1 MPKSWIVLAV
11 VSVVS
16 LVLVFLQQGLVATL
30 IMIGFSGWTLFST
43 SASATSGTPAHS
55 PVKKDP
61 GNASQFKSQLNVLM
75 GEVSPTLAESEKSIQ
90 DIYSTQE
97 DAVITLSNAFTELQG
112 FIEKQNDD
120 ISNLI
125 RSEQG
130 NGELYSDTMRHF
142 ANNTEKTLDRF
153 IQSTV
158 DMSASSMEL
167 LENVNEI
174 DAAVPKVMQAL
185 QDIDGISSQTNLL
198 ALNAA
203 IEAARA
209 GEHGR
214 GFAVVA
220 DEVRS
225 LSNRSAQFSEDIQQ
239 QLTDISNKIKA
250 LTEQVGVLASYDVSY
265 IIESKKDIHE
275 ALENIIDKAE
285 SDANITEDMEQLS
298 KQLEAALDSAVRGL
312 QFGDING
319 QHLLF
324 TKETLQFVREHL
336 EHIGERDLDVL
347 ISEFTEY
354 LQSVRDR
361 RYNAHNPVSAS
372 SMDAGD
378 VELF

>member
-1 MPKSWIVLAV
+1 MPKSWIALVM

-30 IMIGFSGWTLFST
+30 ILIGFSGWTLFGRSAPATDNT
-43 SASATSGTPAHS
+43 SIPLPHNKEAGS
-55 PVKKDP
+55 V
-61 GNASQFKSQLNVLM
+61 SQFKSQLNVLM
-75 GEVSPTLAESEKSIQ
+75 GEVSPTLAESEQSIQ

-125 RSEQG
+125 RSEHG

-214 GFAVVA
+214 DLPLLLMKYALFPTGQPNSVKI
-220 DEVRS
+220 
-225 LSNRSAQFSEDIQQ
+225 FS
-239 QLTDISNKIKA
+239 
-250 LTEQVGVLASYDVSY
+250 
-265 IIESKKDIHE
+265 
-275 ALENIIDKAE
+275 
-285 SDANITEDMEQLS
+285 
-298 KQLEAALDSAVRGL
+298 
-312 QFGDING
+312 
-319 QHLLF
+319 
-324 TKETLQFVREHL
+324 
-336 EHIGERDLDVL
+336 
-347 ISEFTEY
+347 
-354 LQSVRDR
+354 
-361 RYNAHNPVSAS
+361 S
-372 SMDAGD
+372 S
-378 VELF
+378 

>member
-1 MPKSWIVLAV
+1 MPKSWIVLAM

-55 PVKKDP
+55 PIKRDP
-61 GNASQFKSQLNVLM
+61 DNASQFKSQLNVLM
-75 GEVSPTLAESEKSIQ
+75 DEVSPTLAESEQSIQ
-90 DIYSTQE
+90 NIYSTQE
-97 DAVITLSNAFTELQG
+97 DAVITLSNAFSELQG
-112 FIEKQNDD
+112 FIEKQNSD
-120 ISNLI
+120 ISSLI
-125 RSEQG
+125 HSDDG
-130 NGELYSDTMRHF
+130 SGELYSDKMRNF
-142 ANNTEKTLDRF
+142 ANGTEKTLDRF
-153 IQSTV
+153 IKSTV

-167 LENVNEI
+167 LEKVNEI

-250 LTEQVGVLASYDVSY
+250 LTEQVGLLASYDVSY
-265 IIESKKDIHE
+265 VIESKKEIHE
-275 ALENIIDKAE
+275 ALESIIEKAE
-285 SDANITEDMEQLS
+285 QDGKITEDMEQLS
-298 KQLEAALDSAVRGL
+298 KQLEAALASAVRGL

-336 EHIGERDLDVL
+336 ERIGERDLDVL